1 MKRKKGGGG
10 EGGGDSWLNTYADMV
25 TLLLTFFAVL
35 LSMSSVNQEKYNA
48 FIRSFSNLPQEVIDE
63 ITNPVVDP
71 ADVEETLTDA
81 QAEEAAQAMNDLY
94 KKLSEYVEE
103 NGMADTVSVNKK
115 DQVIFI
121 KFDSSVFFEPDKY
134 IMRSGGKQVISF
146 IGDGIKEYESMINLV
161 SICGHTATVPD
172 NSNSTVSDWM
182 LSGERAAVV
191 AKFFEDEKQL
201 NPKKMLLLGYGRN
214 MPIASNDTEE
224 GRMENRRVEIVIIGE
239 NSDISFD
246 PYSDL
251 REIYSMVDN
260 SDYGL
265 AATGTDTSKTSPAP
279 PDSSSAAAGQSP
291 EPPSVSGGKGSL
303 SPDIQTDVSPYD

>member
-1 MKRKKGGGG
+1 MRRKKSGG

-48 FIRSFSNLPQEVIDE
+48 FVRSFSNLPQEIIDE
-63 ITNPVVDP
+63 ITNPAVDP
-71 ADVEETLTDA
+71 GEVDDTL
-81 QAEEAAQAMNDLY
+81 AEAAAQAMTDLY
-94 KKLSEYVEE
+94 EKLNEYVKE
-103 NGMADTVSVNKK
+103 NGMDDTVSVSKK

-134 IMRSGGKQVISF
+134 IMRSGAKEVISF

-172 NSNSTVSDWM
+172 NSDSSVSDWM

-191 AKFFEDEKQL
+191 AKYFEDEKKMD
-201 NPKKMLLLGYGRN
+201 PKKMLLLGYGKN
-214 MPIASNDTEE
+214 MPIASNDDEE
-224 GRMENRRVEIVIIGE
+224 GRKENRRVEIVIIGE
-239 NSDISFD
+239 DSDISFD

-260 SDYGL
+260 SDSGS
-265 AATGTDTSKTSPAP
+265 AATGTDTAKTSPT
-279 PDSSSAAAGQSP
+279 PDASGADVGNAS
-291 EPPSVSGGKGSL
+291 EPPTESGGNESL
-303 SPDIQTDVSPYD
+303 SPDIQVGVSPYD